1 MKVNK
6 GFEEYH
12 LGMRKEMKEGEKER
26 KIMGIDTEEG
36 EEACQ

>member
-1 MKVNK
+1 MNK

-26 KIMGIDTEEG
+26 KIMEIKTEEG
-36 EEACQ
+36 EEARQ